1 MCNKIKY
8 LNLEYN
14 LFEIFRN
21 KILFLNMISFNIC
34 FFISINL
41 LLRIFFFFIFKGK
54 KLWVVEM

>member
-41 LLRIFFFFIFKGK
+41 LFSKNFFFLFLKGK
-54 KLWVVEM
+54 NYGL

>member
-41 LLRIFFFFIFKGK
+41 LLRIIFFLFLKGK
-54 KLWVVEM
+54 NYGL

>member
-21 KILFLNMISFNIC
+21 KILFLNMISFNI
-34 FFISINL
+34 NL
-41 LLRIFFFFIFKGK
+41 LLRIIFFFIFKRK